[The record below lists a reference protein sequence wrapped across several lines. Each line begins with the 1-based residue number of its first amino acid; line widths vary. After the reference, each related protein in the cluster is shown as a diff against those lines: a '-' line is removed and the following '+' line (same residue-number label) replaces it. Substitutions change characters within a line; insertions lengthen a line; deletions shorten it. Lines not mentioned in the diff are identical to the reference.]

1 MFTLEQTKA
10 AHSKVKSGADFPAYI
25 RELKAL
31 GVLHYDTYVADGH
44 TVFCGAEG
52 YKIATPARYADQV
65 VSENCNP
72 SAFAADLKA
81 HQQGKTDYAAFCNSC
96 AKYGVD
102 TWTVDTAAMTCTYY
116 DKQGNEVLVE
126 VIPG

>member
-10 AHSKVKSGADFPAYI
+10 AHTKVRSGADFPAYI
-25 RELKAL
+25 MELKTL

-52 YKIATPARYADQV
+52 YKIATPARYAV
-65 VSENCNP
+65 LFVAESCNA

-81 HQQGKTDYAAFCNSC
+81 HQQGRTDYAAFCNSC
-96 AKYGVD
+96 AMYGVAG
-102 TWTVDTAAMTCTYY
+102 WTVDNAAMTCTYY
-116 DKQGNEVLVE
+116 DKKGNEVLVE